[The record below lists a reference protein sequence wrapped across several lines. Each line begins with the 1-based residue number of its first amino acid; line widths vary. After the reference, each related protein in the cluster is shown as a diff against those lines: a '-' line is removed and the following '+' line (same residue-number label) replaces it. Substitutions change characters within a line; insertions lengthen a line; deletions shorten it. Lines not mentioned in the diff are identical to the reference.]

1 MAQQLDVRYVNYYSS
16 GSSALKVAPAAPAKV
31 QPLPRK
37 QKVRRLVLRL
47 DPIACVGIVLAT
59 VMTVLIIV
67 GVVNLNAARQEA
79 DAMASYVNALE
90 QENAALKAEFE
101 EKCDLEEVRTVA
113 LALGM
118 VPMDQVEHVTID
130 MPAS

>member
-16 GSSALKVAPAAPAKV
+16 GSSALKVAPVAPVKT
-31 QPLPRK
+31 QTLPRK
-37 QKVRRLVLRL
+37 QKAKRLVLCV
-47 DPIACVGIVLAT
+47 DPIACIGIVLAT
-59 VMTVLIIV
+59 VMTILIIV

>member
-1 MAQQLDVRYVNYYSS
+1 MAQQLDVRYVNYYSA
-16 GSSALKVAPAAPAKV
+16 GSSALKVAPVAPVKTRT
-31 QPLPRK
+31 LPRK
-37 QKVRRLVLRL
+37 QKAKRLVLCV
-47 DPIACVGIVLAT
+47 DPIACIGIVLAT
-59 VMTVLIIV
+59 VMTILIIV

-79 DAMASYVNALE
+79 DAMSAYVNALE